1 MGRKLSIVGDLTF
14 GALSLG
20 AVELLGKVLVE
31 VPVTPPDGSRLS
43 VKEKG
48 NKFGEGGEVAC
59 KCVIHYHH
67 QQQQQQQQQ
76 HLII

>member
-1 MGRKLSIVGDLTF
+1 MGRKLSIVGDLTL
-14 GALSLG
+14 GALSLDV
-20 AVELLGKVLVE
+20 VELLGKVLVE
-31 VPVTPPDGSRLS
+31 VPVTSTDGSRLS

-48 NKFGEGGEVAC
+48 NKFGEGGDVAC
-59 KCVIHYHH
+59 KYVGHYHH

>member
-1 MGRKLSIVGDLTF
+1 MGRKLSTVGDLTF

-20 AVELLGKVLVE
+20 VVELLGKVLVE
-31 VPVTPPDGSRLS
+31 VPVTSTDGSRLS

-48 NKFGEGGEVAC
+48 NKFGEGGDVAC
-59 KCVIHYHH
+59 KFVSHH
-67 QQQQQQQQQ
+67 QQQQQQH

>member
-1 MGRKLSIVGDLTF
+1 MGRKLSTVGDLTF

-20 AVELLGKVLVE
+20 VVELLGKVLVVE

-43 VKEKG
+43 VKENG
-48 NKFGEGGEVAC
+48 NKFGEGGDVAC
-59 KCVIHYHH
+59 KYVSHYHH
-67 QQQQQQQQQ
+67 QQQQQQQ

>member
-20 AVELLGKVLVE
+20 VVELLGKVLVE
-31 VPVTPPDGSRLS
+31 VPLTPPDGGRLS

-48 NKFGEGGEVAC
+48 NKFGEGGDVAC
-59 KCVIHYHH
+59 KDVSHYH
-67 QQQQQQQQQ
+67 
-76 HLII
+76 L

>member
-20 AVELLGKVLVE
+20 VVELLGKVLDE
-31 VPVTPPDGSRLS
+31 VPVTLPDGSRLS

-48 NKFGEGGEVAC
+48 NNFGEGGDVAC
-59 KCVIHYHH
+59 KCDSHYHH
-67 QQQQQQQQQ
+67 QHQLQQQ
-76 HLII
+76 HHII